1 MKMEYKLLNGNSG
14 VIMTR
19 TPELVS
25 DMLYISF
32 AGAPDKAT
40 AIFERDDG
48 ESSYKALSDGLC
60 GIESDWLNGS
70 TKVTVAVLDGSTR
83 SQRWFCEGFYANRLS
98 GSSAVLIYPDDMDM
112 QKKIAKLQEEVSD
125 LTAAKKELSDKYS
138 ELETKLNRLL
148 EGYDIV

>member
-19 TPELVS
+19 TPEIVS
-25 DMLYISF
+25 NTLYITF

-48 ESSYKALSDGLC
+48 ESAYKALSDGLC

-83 SQRWFCEGFYANRLS
+83 SQRWFCEGFCAKRLTEC
-98 GSSAVLIYPDDMDM
+98 GAVLIYPNDMDM

-125 LTAAKKELSDKYS
+125 LTAAKNELSDKYS
-138 ELETKLNRLL
+138 ELETKLNKLL

>member
-40 AIFERDDG
+40 AIFERSDG
-48 ESSYKALSDGLC
+48 ESAYKALSDGLC

-70 TKVTVAVLDGSTR
+70 TKVTVAVLDGSAPRPQRDVVAANAGLALSLTR
-83 SQRWFCEGFYANRLS
+83 PDLS
-98 GSSAVLIYPDDMDM
+98 LADCIATAREVL
-112 QKKIAKLQEEVSD
+112 ESG
-125 LTAAKKELSDKYS
+125 AALRTFRRFVELNS
-138 ELETKLNRLL
+138 
-148 EGYDIV
+148 

>member
-32 AGAPDKAT
+32 AGAPEKAT

-48 ESSYKALSDGLC
+48 ESAYKALSDGLC
-60 GIESDWLNGS
+60 GIESDWLNDS
-70 TKVTVAVLDGSTR
+70 TKVTVAVLDGSMR
-83 SQRWFCEGFYANRLS
+83 SQRWFCEGFCAKRLTDC
-98 GSSAVLIYPDDMDM
+98 GAVLIYPDDMDM

-125 LTAAKKELSDKYS
+125 LTTVHKKLSDKYS
-138 ELETKLNRLL
+138 ELETKLNKLL

>member
-19 TPELVS
+19 TPKIVS

-48 ESSYKALSDGLC
+48 ESAYKILSDGLC
-60 GIESDWLNGS
+60 GIEIDWLNGS
-70 TKVTVAVLDGSTR
+70 TKVTVAVLDGSVR
-83 SQRWFCEGFYANRLS
+83 AQRWFCEGFYANRLS
-98 GSSAVLIYPDDMDM
+98 GNAAVLIYPDDMDM
-112 QKKIAKLQEEVSD
+112 QKKIAKLQEDVSD
-125 LTAAKKELSDKYS
+125 LTAANKELSDKYS
-138 ELETKLNRLL
+138 ELETKLNKLL
-148 EGYDIV
+148 EGYDII

>member
-32 AGAPDKAT
+32 TGAPDKAT

-48 ESSYKALSDGLC
+48 ES
-60 GIESDWLNGS
+60 
-70 TKVTVAVLDGSTR
+70 
-83 SQRWFCEGFYANRLS
+83 
-98 GSSAVLIYPDDMDM
+98 P
-112 QKKIAKLQEEVSD
+112 
-125 LTAAKKELSDKYS
+125 
-138 ELETKLNRLL
+138 
-148 EGYDIV
+148 